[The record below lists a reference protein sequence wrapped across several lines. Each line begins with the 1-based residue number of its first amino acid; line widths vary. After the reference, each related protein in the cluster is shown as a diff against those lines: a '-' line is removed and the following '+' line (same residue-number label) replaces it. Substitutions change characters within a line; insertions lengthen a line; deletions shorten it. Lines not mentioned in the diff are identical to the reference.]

1 MAEDGDLREEYA
13 REDLG
18 DGVRGKFYDDYVA
31 CSNVVVL
38 DPDVAEAFPNAKTVN
53 DALRKLIS
61 KP

>member
-1 MAEDGDLREEYA
+1 MAQSDDLIKEYDG
-13 REDLG
+13 EDLG